1 LSRDRNDDR
10 PEILG
15 RLRIDVE
22 DQLDE
27 PTAPGWARPV
37 GWLIAAAIV
46 ALVVVA
52 LVRANP
58 L

>member
-1 LSRDRNDDR
+1 MRREDRNS

-15 RLRIDVE
+15 RLRAHSSE
-22 DQLDE
+22 QLDE
-27 PTAPGWARPV
+27 PTAPRWAAPV
-37 GWLIAAAIV
+37 GWIITLAIV
-46 ALVVVA
+46 GTVIYA

>member
-1 LSRDRNDDR
+1 MRREDRNS

-15 RLRIDVE
+15 RLRAHSSE
-22 DQLDE
+22 QLDE
-27 PTAPGWARPV
+27 PTAPRWAAPV
-37 GWLIAAAIV
+37 GWIIALAIV
-46 ALVVVA
+46 GTVIYA